1 MDRFDRQRRLF
12 GDEGQRKLRAARVGI
27 VGGGGIGSFVLLELA
42 YLGIGKI
49 VVVDADRLESSNRN
63 RLVGAWRSH
72 ADGMCKVQ
80 ILSELAKSIDSG
92 IEVQSIPYSVE
103 DDNAKRALAEVD
115 VVMGCVDDDGPR
127 MLLNR
132 LCCERGIPYIDASS
146 DTFVQGDDRVLFGGR
161 VCVATKDT
169 GCLVCFNVLDQN
181 EIRAYT
187 ESPEQRADRDATYGV
202 PNTALDRAGPSV
214 VTVNGVV
221 ASLAA
226 TELMVLVTGIRAPK
240 ANTEWRGHSQQLLKV
255 IDREKGCYY
264 CGLRPCGPS
273 SESR

>member
-12 GDEGQRKLRAARVGI
+12 GDEGQRRLQAASVGI

-49 VVVDADRLESSNRN
+49 VLVDGDHLEASNRN
-63 RLVGAWRSH
+63 RLVGAWESH
-72 ADGMCKVQ
+72 PHGVCKVQ
-80 ILSELAKSIDSG
+80 ILSELAKSIDSS
-92 IEVQSIPYSVE
+92 IEVRGIPNSVE

-127 MLLNR
+127 ILLNGF
-132 LCCERGIPYIDASS
+132 CCEQGIPYIDASS
-146 DTFVQGDDRVLFGGR
+146 GTFVEEDRVLFGGR
-161 VCVATKDT
+161 VCVATQDT
-169 GCLVCFNVLDQN
+169 GCLMCFDVLDQN

-187 ESPEQRADRDATYGV
+187 ESPEKRADRAATYGV

-221 ASLAA
+221 ASFAA
-226 TELMVLVTGIRAPK
+226 TELMVLVTGIRAPR
-240 ANTEWRGHSQQLLKV
+240 AHTEWRGHSQQLLQHT
-255 IDREKGCYY
+255 DREKGCFY
-264 CGLRPCGPS
+264 CGLRPCGRSP
-273 SESR
+273 ESG